1 MKAVVLITE
10 GVWEA
15 AVDAAR
21 DAVPTDASIELLHV
35 DTGDAEHVLEGAFSG
50 LMGRGRRSGAS
61 AALAQD
67 LDQATAQLLDAAAHR
82 LGRPCEK
89 RALKGRPERVA
100 VAAVEGA
107 DLLVMSRDGDFS
119 RLGPKS
125 IGHISRFIIDHVPCQ
140 LLLVWPGSVPPVSSI
155 PPPPPPGH
163 KPPHERP

>member
-21 DAVPTDASIELLHV
+21 DAIPADASIELLHV
-35 DTGDAEHVLEGAFSG
+35 ASDDAEQVLHGAFSG
-50 LMGRGRRSGAS
+50 LMGRGRKVS
-61 AALAQD
+61 AAIDVDVSHEAEAL
-67 LDQATAQLLDAAAHR
+67 LATAADR
-82 LGRPCEK
+82 LGRPCQT
-89 RALKGRPERVA
+89 RALKGRPERAA
-100 VAAVEGA
+100 VAAAEGA

-125 IGHISRFIIDHVPCQ
+125 IGHTSRFIIDHVPCQ
-140 LLLVWPGSVPPVSSI
+140 LLLVWPGTVPPVSSI

-163 KPPHERP
+163 RPPAPHERH

>member
-21 DAVPTDASIELLHV
+21 DSVPADATIELIHV
-35 DTGDAEHVLEGAFSG
+35 ATGDAEQVLQGAFSG
-50 LMGRGRRSGAS
+50 LMGRGRKVSAS
-61 AALAQD
+61 VETDVSQEAAAL
-67 LDQATAQLLDAAAHR
+67 LATAAQR
-82 LGRPCEK
+82 LGRPCTT
-89 RALKGRPERVA
+89 RALKGRPER
-100 VAAVEGA
+100 AAVTAAEGA

-163 KPPHERP
+163 EPPHERH

>member
-21 DAVPTDASIELLHV
+21 DVVPADATIELLHV
-35 DTGDAEHVLEGAFSG
+35 DTGDAEQVLHGAVSG
-50 LMGRGRRSGAS
+50 LLGRGRSGAS

-67 LDQATAQLLDAAAHR
+67 LDRATAQLLDAAAHR

-125 IGHISRFIIDHVPCQ
+125 IGHTSRFIIDHVPCR

-163 KPPHERP
+163 EPP